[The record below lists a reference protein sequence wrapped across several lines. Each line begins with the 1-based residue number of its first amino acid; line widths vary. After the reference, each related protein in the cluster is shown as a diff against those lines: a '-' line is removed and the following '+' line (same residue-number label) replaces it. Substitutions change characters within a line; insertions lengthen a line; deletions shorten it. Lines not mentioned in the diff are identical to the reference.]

1 MVEPKKSGGV
11 PYGPGV
17 QTITTY
23 EFEGEFGFEVEHR
36 TAGAYYEGG
45 DEKPESWETR
55 LPHSCDQWVI
65 GEPHELDVFIA
76 EAQVV
81 AEWLKART

>member
-17 QTITTY
+17 QTITNY
-23 EFEGEFGFEVEHR
+23 EFGGEFGFEVEHR
-36 TAGAYYEGG
+36 SEGSFYEGG
-45 DEKPESWETR
+45 DSYPEIWETR
-55 LPHSCDQWVI
+55 LPHSCDHWVI
-65 GEPHELDVFIA
+65 GNPSDLNDFIA
-76 EAQVV
+76 EAQAV